1 MKSHLPLA
9 ILFLIANFA
18 SAQSDSSLDSIAAAH
33 KETFVYEADSF
44 SGNSLDSLLAE
55 INNHQYILI
64 GEQHHTNEV
73 PSFIRYLLQKVNF
86 DNYIMEGN
94 QSVTNLL
101 SETLKKSERDY
112 DDLLERYTDRFGFYT
127 FEKDRELLEYFV
139 LANKPVIE
147 LDQVFASSDV
157 PLLDELSKSTMNE
170 KAKAVYQELMN
181 IAEIRWSAYKN
192 NPDVQPPFDLNG
204 LPLLFSE
211 ELSTKLHPLLSQE
224 ISAKERQIIQD
235 LLQSNAIYTMAIAG
249 RGLQSHEM
257 RISLMKK
264 NLLANQH
271 TLAGKKNLFKFG
283 ANHVTKHKSLGQGT
297 PDIGNF
303 ALNLADAEG
312 ERSLHI
318 AIMEK
323 SGEVGGLFGENVPT
337 DGLPYLKSFTDLCQS
352 PTEWLLFDLNKVNSQ
367 IKKKHVN
374 LKSAALINFID
385 GFDYLIIIPE
395 VSPQSKM

>member
-1 MKSHLPLA
+1 M
-9 ILFLIANFA
+9 
-18 SAQSDSSLDSIAAAH
+18 
-33 KETFVYEADSF
+33 
-44 SGNSLDSLLAE
+44 
-55 INNHQYILI
+55 
-64 GEQHHTNEV
+64 
-73 PSFIRYLLQKVNF
+73 
-86 DNYIMEGN
+86 
-94 QSVTNLL
+94 
-101 SETLKKSERDY
+101 KKSERDY
-112 DDLLERYTDRFGFYT
+112 DDLLVRYTDRFGFYT

-139 LANKPVIE
+139 LADKPVIE

-157 PLLDELSKSTMNE
+157 PLLDELSKSTTNE
-170 KAKAVYQELMN
+170 KAKAVYQELMD

-192 NPDVQPPFDLNG
+192 DPNVQPPFDLNG

-211 ELSTKLHPLLSQE
+211 ELSTKLQPLLSKE
-224 ISAKERQIIQD
+224 ISPKERQIIQD
-235 LLQSNAIYTMAIAG
+235 LMQSNAIYTTAIAG

-257 RISLMKK
+257 RISMMKK
-264 NLLANQH
+264 NLLANHH
-271 TLAGKKNLFKFG
+271 TLVGKKNLFKFG

-297 PDIGNF
+297 ADIGNF

-352 PTEWLLFDLNKVNSQ
+352 PMEWLLFDLNKVNSQ

-374 LKSAALINFID
+374 LKSAALANFID
-385 GFDYLIIIPE
+385 SFDYWIIIPE
-395 VSPQSKM
+395 VSPQSKL